1 MKLSEDLIEVSV
13 IGGYLGAGKTTL
25 VNHILRE
32 VSERVAVM
40 VNDFGEINIDETLID
55 SSNENTISLTNG
67 CICCSL
73 VDGFAT
79 ALESVVSFR
88 PRPTRLVIEASG
100 VADPGTIA
108 AHGHGPGFALDAVI
122 VVADAVRLIE
132 QIADP
137 LVGQTV
143 AGQIR
148 AADVIV
154 LNKIDL
160 CDTLTSV
167 NAELSELNPKALLI
181 YTSEAKADLDLLFGR
196 EILRTVSSAGHVGTF
211 ESRTH
216 ESTQP
221 ILRENLEALIKNLPS
236 DIQRVKGII
245 RLAEA
250 PRIPMVFQLVGRSWD
265 LRALADREKS
275 PEGNRLV
282 VIGPKG
288 SIPIA
293 WDNFLR

>member
-1 MKLSEDLIEVSV
+1 MKRSEELIEVSV

-32 VSERVAVM
+32 ASERVAVM

-79 ALESVVSFR
+79 ALESVLSFR

-108 AHGHGPGFALDAVI
+108 AHGHGPGLALDAVI
-122 VVADAVRLIE
+122 VVADSVRLTE

-137 LVGQTV
+137 LIGQTV

-160 CDTLTSV
+160 CDTLASV
-167 NAELSELNPKALLI
+167 DAELCELNPDALLV
-181 YTSEAKADLDLLFGR
+181 YASRAKVDLDLLFGR
-196 EILRTVSSAGHVGTF
+196 EIIRTVSAANHMGTF

-216 ESTQP
+216 ESTRP
-221 ILRENLEALIKNLPS
+221 ILREKLEVLIENLPS
-236 DIQRVKGII
+236 EIQRVKGII

-250 PRIPMVFQLVGRSWD
+250 PHIPMVFQLVGRSWE